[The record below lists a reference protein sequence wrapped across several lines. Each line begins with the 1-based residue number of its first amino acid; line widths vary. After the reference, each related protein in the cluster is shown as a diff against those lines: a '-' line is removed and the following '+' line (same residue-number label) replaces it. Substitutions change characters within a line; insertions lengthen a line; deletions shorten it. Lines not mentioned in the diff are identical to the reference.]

1 MIMRNIINDALEK
14 YVLSINNP
22 SLRDAIKYSLLAGG
36 KRIRPIL
43 FLEVIKS
50 YGLNHLDYIDI
61 AISLELIH
69 TYSLIHDDLP
79 SMDNDSIRRGKPTL
93 HIAYGE
99 STAIL
104 AGDALLTDS
113 FRLISSSLILDSN
126 IKTKLI
132 EVLSEKT
139 GSNGMIMGQMLD
151 LASEGVELPLFDL
164 DQMYEKKTSNLIV
177 ASLVMGAIVSD
188 EKNTQLWSNLG
199 FILGLLFQIQDD
211 VLEETLSVDIIGK
224 TKSDTIRKKPTYVS
238 ILGLNETKMHILRL
252 ENEIT
257 KIINKLKLFDSSLYQ
272 LILKIINR
280 SN

>member
-1 MIMRNIINDALEK
+1 MKNIINDALKK

-151 LASEGVELPLFDL
+151 LASEGVELSLFDL

-177 ASLVMGAIVSD
+177 ASLVMGAIVSN

-238 ILGLNETKMHILRL
+238 ILGLNETKMHILKL

>member
-1 MIMRNIINDALEK
+1 MKNIINDALKK

-151 LASEGVELPLFDL
+151 LASEGAELPLFDL

-238 ILGLNETKMHILRL
+238 ILGLNETKMHILKL

>member
-1 MIMRNIINDALEK
+1 MKNIINDALKK

-22 SLRDAIKYSLLAGG
+22 PLRDAIKYSLLAGG

-257 KIINKLKLFDSSLYQ
+257 KIINKL
-272 LILKIINR
+272 
-280 SN
+280 

>member
-1 MIMRNIINDALEK
+1 MKNIINDALKK

-22 SLRDAIKYSLLAGG
+22 PLRDAIKYSLLAGG

-151 LASEGVELPLFDL
+151 LASEGAELPLFYL

-177 ASLVMGAIVSD
+177 ASLVMGAIVSN

-238 ILGLNETKMHILRL
+238 ILGLNKTKMHILKL
-252 ENEIT
+252 EKEIT

>member
-1 MIMRNIINDALEK
+1 MKNIINDALKK

-22 SLRDAIKYSLLAGG
+22 PLRDAIKYSLLAGG

>member
-1 MIMRNIINDALEK
+1 MKNIINDALKK

-151 LASEGVELPLFDL
+151 LASEGVELSLFDL

-238 ILGLNETKMHILRL
+238 ILGLNETKMHILKL

>member
-1 MIMRNIINDALEK
+1 MKNIINDALKK

-22 SLRDAIKYSLLAGG
+22 PLRDAIKYSLLAGG

-50 YGLNHLDYIDI
+50 YGLNPLDYLDI

-151 LASEGVELPLFDL
+151 LASEGVELSLFDL

-177 ASLVMGAIVSD
+177 ASLVMGAIVSN

-238 ILGLNETKMHILRL
+238 ILGLNETKMHILKL

>member
-1 MIMRNIINDALEK
+1 MKNIINDALKK

-151 LASEGVELPLFDL
+151 LASEGAELPLFDL

-177 ASLVMGAIVSD
+177 ASLVMGAIVSN

-238 ILGLNETKMHILRL
+238 ILGLNETKMHILKL

>member
-1 MIMRNIINDALEK
+1 MKNIINDALKK

-50 YGLNHLDYIDI
+50 YGLNPLDYLDI

-151 LASEGVELPLFDL
+151 LASEGAELPLFDL

-238 ILGLNETKMHILRL
+238 ILGLNETKMHILKL

>member
-1 MIMRNIINDALEK
+1 MKNIINDALKK

-50 YGLNHLDYIDI
+50 YGLNPLDYLDI

-211 VLEETLSVDIIGK
+211 ILEETLSVDIIGK

-238 ILGLNETKMHILRL
+238 ILGLNETKIHILKL

>member
-1 MIMRNIINDALEK
+1 MKNIINDALKK

-113 FRLISSSLILDSN
+113 FRLISSSLLLDSN

-211 VLEETLSVDIIGK
+211 ILEETLSVDIIGK

-238 ILGLNETKMHILRL
+238 ILGLNETKRHILKL

>member
-1 MIMRNIINDALEK
+1 MKNIINDALKK

-22 SLRDAIKYSLLAGG
+22 PLRDAIKYSLLAGG

-151 LASEGVELPLFDL
+151 LASEGAELPLFDL

-188 EKNTQLWSNLG
+188 EKNIQLWSNLG

-224 TKSDTIRKKPTYVS
+224 TKSDRIRKKPTYVS
-238 ILGLNETKMHILRL
+238 ILGLNETKMHILKL
-252 ENEIT
+252 ENELK

>member
-1 MIMRNIINDALEK
+1 MKNIINDALKK

-113 FRLISSSLILDSN
+113 FRLISSSLLLDSN

-238 ILGLNETKMHILRL
+238 ILGLNETKIHILKL

>member
-1 MIMRNIINDALEK
+1 MKNIINDALKK

-22 SLRDAIKYSLLAGG
+22 PLRDAIKYSLLAGG

-199 FILGLLFQIQDD
+199 FTLGLLFQIQDD
-211 VLEETLSVDIIGK
+211 VLEETFSVDIIGK

>member
-1 MIMRNIINDALEK
+1 MKNIINDALKK

-22 SLRDAIKYSLLAGG
+22 PLRDAIKYSLLAGG

-151 LASEGVELPLFDL
+151 LASEGVELSLFDL

-238 ILGLNETKMHILRL
+238 ILGLNETKMHILKL

>member
-1 MIMRNIINDALEK
+1 MKNIINDALKK

-22 SLRDAIKYSLLAGG
+22 PLRDAIKYSLLAGG

-50 YGLNHLDYIDI
+50 YGLNPLDYLDI

-151 LASEGVELPLFDL
+151 LASEGVELSLFDL

-238 ILGLNETKMHILRL
+238 ILGLNETKMHILKL

>member
-1 MIMRNIINDALEK
+1 MRNIINEALQK
-14 YVLSINNP
+14 YVLSINNHQ
-22 SLRDAIKYSLLAGG
+22 LRDAINYSLLAGG

-43 FLEVIKS
+43 FLEVVKS
-50 YGLNHLDYIDI
+50 YGLNPLDYLDI

-93 HIAYGE
+93 HIAYDE

-113 FRLISSSLILDSN
+113 FKLISSSLILDSN

-139 GSNGMIMGQMLD
+139 GSNGMIMGQILD
-151 LASEGVELPLFDL
+151 LASEGVELPLSDL

-177 ASLVMGAIVSD
+177 ASLVMGAIVSG
-188 EKNTQLWSNLG
+188 EKNTQLWSDLG
-199 FILGLLFQIQDD
+199 LILGLLFQIQDD
-211 VLEETLSVDIIGK
+211 VLEETLSVDKIGK
-224 TKSDTIRKKPTYVS
+224 TKSDTIRKKPTYAS
-238 ILGLNETKMHILRL
+238 ILGLSKTKMHILKL

-257 KIINKLKLFDSSLYQ
+257 KVIKKLKLFDSSLYQ

>member
-1 MIMRNIINDALEK
+1 MKNIINDALKK

-50 YGLNHLDYIDI
+50 YGLNPLDYLDI

-238 ILGLNETKMHILRL
+238 ILGLNETKMHILKL

>member
-1 MIMRNIINDALEK
+1 MKNIINDALKK

-22 SLRDAIKYSLLAGG
+22 PLRNAIKYSLLAGG

-132 EVLSEKT
+132 EVLSEKA

-151 LASEGVELPLFDL
+151 LASEGAELPLFDL

-177 ASLVMGAIVSD
+177 ASLVMGAIVSN

-238 ILGLNETKMHILRL
+238 ILGLNKTKMHILKL

>member
-1 MIMRNIINDALEK
+1 MKNIINDALKK

-50 YGLNHLDYIDI
+50 YGLNPLDYLDI

-211 VLEETLSVDIIGK
+211 ILEETLSVDIIGK

-238 ILGLNETKMHILRL
+238 ILGLNETKRHILKL

>member
-1 MIMRNIINDALEK
+1 MKNIINDALKK

-50 YGLNHLDYIDI
+50 YGLNPLDYVDI

-238 ILGLNETKMHILRL
+238 ILGLNETKMHILKL

>member
-1 MIMRNIINDALEK
+1 MKNIINDALKK

-22 SLRDAIKYSLLAGG
+22 PLRDAIKYSLLAGG

-151 LASEGVELPLFDL
+151 LASEGAELPLFDL

-238 ILGLNETKMHILRL
+238 ILGLNETKMHILKL

>member
-1 MIMRNIINDALEK
+1 MKNIINDALKK

-238 ILGLNETKMHILRL
+238 ILGLNETKRHILKL

>member
-1 MIMRNIINDALEK
+1 MKNIINDALKK

-22 SLRDAIKYSLLAGG
+22 PLRDAIKYSLLAGG

-151 LASEGVELPLFDL
+151 LASEGAELPLFDL

-224 TKSDTIRKKPTYVS
+224 TKSDRIRKKPTYVS
-238 ILGLNETKMHILRL
+238 ILGLNETKLHILKL
-252 ENEIT
+252 EDELK

>member
-1 MIMRNIINDALEK
+1 
-14 YVLSINNP
+14 
-22 SLRDAIKYSLLAGG
+22 
-36 KRIRPIL
+36 
-43 FLEVIKS
+43 
-50 YGLNHLDYIDI
+50 
-61 AISLELIH
+61 
-69 TYSLIHDDLP
+69 
-79 SMDNDSIRRGKPTL
+79 MDNDSIRRGKPTL

-177 ASLVMGAIVSD
+177 ASLVMGAIVAD

-224 TKSDTIRKKPTYVS
+224 TKSDTIRKKNLHTFQY
-238 ILGLNETKMHILRL
+238 
-252 ENEIT
+252 
-257 KIINKLKLFDSSLYQ
+257 
-272 LILKIINR
+272 
-280 SN
+280 

>member
-1 MIMRNIINDALEK
+1 MKNIINDALKK

-113 FRLISSSLILDSN
+113 FRLISSSLLLDSN

-177 ASLVMGAIVSD
+177 ASLVMGAIVSG

-238 ILGLNETKMHILRL
+238 ILGLNETKIHILKL

>member
-1 MIMRNIINDALEK
+1 MKNIINDALKK

-50 YGLNHLDYIDI
+50 YGLNPLDYLDI

-238 ILGLNETKMHILRL
+238 ILGLNETKRHILKL

>member
-1 MIMRNIINDALEK
+1 MKNIINDALKK

-238 ILGLNETKMHILRL
+238 ILGLNETKIHILKL

>member
-1 MIMRNIINDALEK
+1 MKNIINDALKK

-50 YGLNHLDYIDI
+50 YGLNPLDYLDI

-151 LASEGVELPLFDL
+151 LASEGVELSLFDL

-238 ILGLNETKMHILRL
+238 ILGLNETKMHILKL

>member
-1 MIMRNIINDALEK
+1 MKNIINDALKK

-22 SLRDAIKYSLLAGG
+22 PLRDAIKYSLLAGG

-151 LASEGVELPLFDL
+151 LASEGAELPLFDL

-188 EKNTQLWSNLG
+188 EKNIQLWSNLG

-224 TKSDTIRKKPTYVS
+224 TKSDRIRKKPTYVS
-238 ILGLNETKMHILRL
+238 ILGLNETKLHILKL
-252 ENEIT
+252 EDELK

>member
-1 MIMRNIINDALEK
+1 MKNIINDALKK

-50 YGLNHLDYIDI
+50 YGLNPLDYLDI

-151 LASEGVELPLFDL
+151 LASEGVELSLFDL

-211 VLEETLSVDIIGK
+211 ILEETLSVDIIGK

-238 ILGLNETKMHILRL
+238 ILGLNETKRHILKL

>member
-1 MIMRNIINDALEK
+1 MKNIINDALKK

-50 YGLNHLDYIDI
+50 YGLNPLDYLDI

-126 IKTKLI
+126 IKIKLI

-238 ILGLNETKMHILRL
+238 ILGLNETKMHILKL

-272 LILKIINR
+272 IILKIINR

>member
-113 FRLISSSLILDSN
+113 FRLISSSLILNSN

-199 FILGLLFQIQDD
+199 FTLGLLFQIQDD
-211 VLEETLSVDIIGK
+211 VLEETFSVDIIGK

-238 ILGLNETKMHILRL
+238 ILGLNETKMHILKL
-252 ENEIT
+252 EKEIT

>member
-1 MIMRNIINDALEK
+1 MKNIINDALKK

-50 YGLNHLDYIDI
+50 YGLNPLDYLDI

-177 ASLVMGAIVSD
+177 ASLVMGAIVAD

-238 ILGLNETKMHILRL
+238 ILGLNETKMHILKL

-272 LILKIINR
+272 IILKIINR

>member
-1 MIMRNIINDALEK
+1 MKNIINDALKK

-50 YGLNHLDYIDI
+50 YGLNPLDYLDI

-188 EKNTQLWSNLG
+188 EKNTQPWSNLG

-238 ILGLNETKMHILRL
+238 ILGLNETKRHILKL

>member
-1 MIMRNIINDALEK
+1 MKNIINDALKK

-177 ASLVMGAIVSD
+177 ASLVMGAIVSG

-238 ILGLNETKMHILRL
+238 ILGLNETKIHILKL

>member
-1 MIMRNIINDALEK
+1 MKNIINDALKK

-22 SLRDAIKYSLLAGG
+22 PLRDAIKYSLLAGG

-151 LASEGVELPLFDL
+151 LASEGAELPLFDL

-238 ILGLNETKMHILRL
+238 ILGLNKTKMHILKL
-252 ENEIT
+252 EKEIT

>member
-1 MIMRNIINDALEK
+1 MKNIINDALKK

-22 SLRDAIKYSLLAGG
+22 PLRDAIKYSLLAGG

-151 LASEGVELPLFDL
+151 LASEGAELPLFDL

-177 ASLVMGAIVSD
+177 ASLVMGAIVSN

-238 ILGLNETKMHILRL
+238 ILGLNETKMHILKL

>member
-1 MIMRNIINDALEK
+1 MKNIINDALKK

-50 YGLNHLDYIDI
+50 YGLNPLDYLDI

-151 LASEGVELPLFDL
+151 LASEGVELSLFDL

-199 FILGLLFQIQDD
+199 FILGLLFQIQ
-211 VLEETLSVDIIGK
+211 
-224 TKSDTIRKKPTYVS
+224 
-238 ILGLNETKMHILRL
+238 
-252 ENEIT
+252 EI
-257 KIINKLKLFDSSLYQ
+257 S
-272 LILKIINR
+272 
-280 SN
+280 